1 MPDRIGGAK
10 KSVGEL
16 SERHDAVP
24 HEQVQGKKDAWGW
37 RCLVDVLPQPLSTH
51 TTNHHATHSL
61 LLTIKSL
68 LHYFFAV
75 DNIYTLRQVFYFT
88 AELRA
93 AERIDALLSSSVDRR
108 RVDAGR
114 ISFDDNLSLY
124 EFSAKSYTMQAL
136 IERSS
141 GRLGN
146 IAVFQREG
154 IEVADRTLF
163 SFCCYRSVSDK

>member
-10 KSVGEL
+10 KSVREL

-61 LLTIKSL
+61 LLTIKL
-68 LHYFFAV
+68 LLYEFLAI
-75 DNIYTLRQVFYFT
+75 DNIDTLRQVFYFT

-93 AERIDALLSSSVDRR
+93 AERIDSLLGSV
-108 RVDAGR
+108 VDGWRMDA
-114 ISFDDNLSLY
+114 
-124 EFSAKSYTMQAL
+124 
-136 IERSS
+136 
-141 GRLGN
+141 
-146 IAVFQREG
+146 
-154 IEVADRTLF
+154 
-163 SFCCYRSVSDK
+163 

>member
-1 MPDRIGGAK
+1 M
-10 KSVGEL
+10 GEL

-51 TTNHHATHSL
+51 ITNHHATHSL

-93 AERIDALLSSSVDRR
+93 AERIDALLGSVVDSR

-114 ISFDDNLSLY
+114 VSCDYNLALY
-124 EFSAKSYTMQAL
+124 FFS
-136 IERSS
+136 IEH
-141 GRLGN
+141 
-146 IAVFQREG
+146 
-154 IEVADRTLF
+154 
-163 SFCCYRSVSDK
+163 YSVR